1 MKSFLSGRAEAAPTA
16 APRTI
21 EPDTPAGLALLAKTG
36 QPPSAPKAGGSS
48 VHCLR
53 DGAVIKKIIV
63 TCECGKTV
71 EIDCAYDQ
79 GTA

>member
-1 MKSFLSGRAEAAPTA
+1 MKSFLSGRAEVAPTA
-16 APRTI
+16 APPTI
-21 EPDTPAGLALLAKTG
+21 EPEMPAGLALLAKTG
-36 QPPSAPKAGGSS
+36 LPPSAPQAGGSS

-53 DGAVIKKIIV
+53 EGAVIKKIIV

-71 EIDCAYDQ
+71 EIDCAYDN